1 MRNYV
6 QKGENITVPSPADVK
21 SGDIIVIGG
30 LSGVAAGDA
39 APGSDL
45 DIVTVGVFD
54 LPKVAAEGFEI
65 GDPVYFD
72 EASKLVTS
80 DDDSGANLRIGVAVT
95 AAANPSSGVH
105 VRLG

>member
-6 QKGENITVPSPADVK
+6 QKGENVTIPSPADVK
-21 SGDIIVIGG
+21 SGDVIIVGG

-72 EASKLVTS
+72 EASKLVTT
-80 DDDSGANLRIGVAVT
+80 DDANARIGVAVT
-95 AAANPSSGVH
+95 VAANPSGGVH